1 MHYRLMEVVESLIYS
16 YLTPP
21 PRVDIQD
28 PCILQSVPT
37 VIHSSSNQQLG
48 VLLPIVETAGSMRV
62 PPYWLRGSFGP
73 LQFGPLLEQVT
84 HYTQCHIMNSH
95 NNTYSLQ
102 YPYYWDNSIHL
113 QFIELFSEHTIDLK
127 SMR

>member
-84 HYTQCHIMNSH
+84 HI
-95 NNTYSLQ
+95 
-102 YPYYWDNSIHL
+102 IH
-113 QFIELFSEHTIDLK
+113 SVT
-127 SMR
+127 